1 MIVFPAID
9 LSGGKIVRLQKGNFE
24 KKKIYTDDL
33 EKLVENFEK
42 NGAEWIHVIDLDGA
56 LSGQTKNAMTI
67 KKIIETSNCKIQ
79 LGGGVRTFS
88 KIEEWLNLGIERVII
103 GTEAII
109 NNKFVEKAVSKFPNK
124 IAVGL
129 DLVGNYVAING
140 WTKIIKEKKA
150 DYYFNKFSNI
160 GVECII
166 YTDINKDGVLK
177 GPNINNTIDFMK
189 MVNVPII
196 ASGGISS
203 LNDLIELKKK
213 DVYGAIVGKAIYEKR
228 ISLNSIFD
236 LK

>member
-9 LSGGKIVRLQKGNFE
+9 LSGGKIVRLQKGNFD
-24 KKKIYTDDL
+24 KKKIYTDNL
-33 EKLVENFEK
+33 ENLVKNFEK

-79 LGGGVRTFS
+79 LGGGVRTFF
-88 KIEEWLNLGIERVII
+88 KIEEWLNLGVERVII

-129 DLVGNYVAING
+129 DLVGNHVAING

-150 DYYFNKFSNI
+150 EYYFNKFSNI

-189 MVNVPII
+189 MVKVPII
-196 ASGGISS
+196 ASGGIAS
-203 LNDLIELKKK
+203 LNDLIQLKKIMFM
-213 DVYGAIVGKAIYEKR
+213 V
-228 ISLNSIFD
+228 L
-236 LK
+236 

>member
-9 LSGGKIVRLQKGNFE
+9 LSGGKIVRLQKGNFD
-24 KKKIYTDDL
+24 KKKIYTDNL
-33 EKLVENFEK
+33 ENLVKNFEK

-79 LGGGVRTFS
+79 LGGGVRTFF
-88 KIEEWLNLGIERVII
+88 KIEEWLNLGVERVII

-129 DLVGNYVAING
+129 DLVGNHVAING

-150 DYYFNKFSNI
+150 EYYFNKFSNI

-177 GPNINNTIDFMK
+177 GPNITNTIDFMK
-189 MVNVPII
+189 MVKVPII
-196 ASGGISS
+196 ASGGIAS
-203 LNDLIELKKK
+203 LNDLIQLKKK
-213 DVYGAIVGKAIYEKR
+213 NVYGAIVGKAIYEKR

>member
-9 LSGGKIVRLQKGNFE
+9 LSGGKIVRLQKGNFD
-24 KKKIYTDDL
+24 KKKIYTDNL
-33 EKLVENFEK
+33 ENLVKNFEK

-79 LGGGVRTFS
+79 LGGGVRTFF
-88 KIEEWLNLGIERVII
+88 KIEEWLNLGVERVII

-129 DLVGNYVAING
+129 DLVGNHVAING

-150 DYYFNKFSNI
+150 EYYFNKFSNI

-189 MVNVPII
+189 MVKVPII
-196 ASGGISS
+196 ASGGIAS
-203 LNDLIELKKK
+203 LNDLIQLKKK
-213 DVYGAIVGKAIYEKR
+213 NVYGAIVGKAIYEKR